1 MKSSYNERPQAL
13 ELMPDGY
20 HLFRFDIE
28 EVING
33 ENTQF
38 TCREVQIFGAV
49 TSQKVIEAVIADK
62 WGNGVEQKL
71 INDYN
76 EYTLGIGSESAKTA
90 YESFLVE
97 RKKIKEYVHGVIQ

>member
-28 EVING
+28 EAING

-38 TCREVQIFGAV
+38 TCHEVQIFGAV
-49 TSQKVIEAVIADK
+49 TSQKVIEAVIAEK

-76 EYTLGIGSESAKTA
+76 EYVLGAGDVAAKVT
-90 YESFLVE
+90 YEGFLVE
-97 RKKIKEYVHGVIQ
+97 RKLLKEYVHANIK